1 MEISIIGSAVLLFV
15 YVLWAALAYYIS
27 TLSDNI
33 YLPFVPKF
41 FVALL
46 AASVTVTQLIFVT
59 TGAPQISDSSAT
71 TKSGTSGIDQE
82 LQSKTGTS
90 SK

>member
-1 MEISIIGSAVLLFV
+1 METSIIGSAILLFV
-15 YVLWAALAYYIS
+15 YVLFAALAYYIS

-46 AASVTVTQLIFVT
+46 SAAVTVTQLVFVKT
-59 TGAPQISDSSAT
+59 ESQQISGTSAT
-71 TKSGTSGIDQE
+71 TKSANDQE
-82 LQSKTGTS
+82 LQSKTSTPL
-90 SK
+90 K